1 MDFKQW
7 EGFDK
12 SGKWIDE
19 INVRNFIQK
28 NYTPYEKDSSFLV
41 GPTEKTTKLW
51 NKVLELYEKERENGG
66 VLDVDVKTPSAVN
79 A

>member
-28 NYTPYEKDSSFLV
+28 NYTPYEKDRSFLT
-41 GPTEKTTKLW
+41 GYRKTTKLDGI
-51 NKVLELYEKERENGG
+51 KF
-66 VLDVDVKTPSAVN
+66 
-79 A
+79 

>member
-28 NYTPYEKDSSFLV
+28 NYTPYETVSYTHLTL
-41 GPTEKTTKLW
+41 PTKRI
-51 NKVLELYEKERENGG
+51 V
-66 VLDVDVKTPSAVN
+66 
-79 A
+79 

>member
-28 NYTPYEKDSSFLV
+28 TIHLMKKIVVS
-41 GPTEKTTKLW
+41 
-51 NKVLELYEKERENGG
+51 
-66 VLDVDVKTPSAVN
+66 
-79 A
+79 

>member
-28 NYTPYEKDSSFLV
+28 NYLSVLLWYQFVLIDYKSNSFFLSF
-41 GPTEKTTKLW
+41 
-51 NKVLELYEKERENGG
+51 
-66 VLDVDVKTPSAVN
+66 SAL
-79 A
+79 